1 MTPLALRI
9 ITGIIGIAI
18 AAFVIQ
24 YGGAPFAGFAIFLS
38 LLAWHEFSS
47 AFRRAGVIT
56 TYIFGALTLI
66 LLMLC
71 AWLGNVEELLAVL
84 TVSMMIIFLL
94 TVILRGS
101 TRPTDACV
109 SVAGIMYIGLPF
121 AHLIFLRF
129 LTDEPQPGEA
139 VTTVQ
144 EIATNNATILDK
156 LELGKFLD
164 FLPSFD
170 LHLNLVSNLNVD
182 AGCALVWVLFA
193 CTWASDT
200 FAYFVGT
207 AIGAHKLA
215 PSISPGKTVEGFLG
229 SIFGTILTAVVVG
242 TFIFGL
248 PFVKMALAGFVL
260 ALAATLGDL
269 VESVLKRFA
278 NIKDSGIFLPGH
290 GGALDRFDS
299 LIYTAPTFY
308 YFVILSGIA

>member
-1 MTPLALRI
+1 MALRI

-38 LLAWHEFSS
+38 LLAWHEYSS
-47 AFRRAGVIT
+47 AFRRAGIIT
-56 TYIFGALTLI
+56 TYIFGVLTLI
-66 LLMLC
+66 LILCC
-71 AWLGNVEELLAVL
+71 AWLGNAEELLAVL
-84 TVSMMIIFLL
+84 TLSMMAIFLL

-101 TRPTDACV
+101 TRPNDACV

-144 EIATNNATILDK
+144 EIATNNSTLLDK
-156 LELGKFLD
+156 FNLGGLAEY
-164 FLPSFD
+164 LPSLD
-170 LHLNLVSNLNVD
+170 LNLALNVNVD

-200 FAYFVGT
+200 FAYFVGS
-207 AIGAHKLA
+207 AIGSHKLA
-215 PSISPGKTVEGFLG
+215 SSISPGKTVEGFLG
-229 SIFGTILTAVVVG
+229 SIVGTILTAVVVG
-242 TFIFGL
+242 TIIFGL
-248 PFVKMALAGFVL
+248 PLIKMAVAGFVL

-278 NIKDSGIFLPGH
+278 GVKDSGFFLPGH

-299 LIYTAPTFY
+299 LLYTAPTFY

>member
-1 MTPLALRI
+1 MALRI

-38 LLAWHEFSS
+38 LLAWHEFSG

-66 LLMLC
+66 LLLCC

-84 TVSMMIIFLL
+84 TISMMMIFLL

-109 SVAGIMYIGLPF
+109 SIAGIMYIGLPF

-129 LTDEPQPGEA
+129 MTDEPQPGEA
-139 VTTVQ
+139 VTTVK
-144 EIATNNATILDK
+144 EIATNNATLLDK
-156 LELGKFLD
+156 LNLGDLLS
-164 FLPSFD
+164 FLPTID
-170 LHLNLVSNLNVD
+170 LSLNVNVD

-200 FAYFVGT
+200 FAYF
-207 AIGAHKLA
+207 IGSSAFGSHKLA
-215 PSISPGKTVEGFLG
+215 SSISPGKTVEGFLG
-229 SIFGTILTAVVVG
+229 SIVGTILTAIVVG

-248 PFVKMALAGFVL
+248 PLIKMAVAGFIL
-260 ALAATLGDL
+260 ALAATFGDL
-269 VESVLKRFA
+269 AESVLKRFA

-290 GGALDRFDS
+290 GGVLDRFDS
-299 LIYTAPTFY
+299 IFFTAPVFY
-308 YFVILSGIA
+308 YYIILAGIA

>member
-1 MTPLALRI
+1 MVLRI

-38 LLAWHEFSS
+38 LLAWQEYSA
-47 AFRRAGVIT
+47 AFRLAGVIT
-56 TYIFGALTLI
+56 TYIFGALALI
-66 LLMLC
+66 LFLCC

-84 TVSMMIIFLL
+84 TISMMMIFLL

-129 LTDEPQPGEA
+129 LADEPQPGEA

-144 EIATNNATILDK
+144 DIATNNATLLDN
-156 LELGKFLD
+156 LDISKFLD
-164 FLPSFD
+164 FLPS
-170 LHLNLVSNLNVD
+170 LNLSLNLNVD

-200 FAYFVGT
+200 FAYFVGS
-207 AIGAHKLA
+207 AIGSHKLA
-215 PSISPGKTVEGFLG
+215 SSISPGKTVEGFLG
-229 SIFGTILTAVVVG
+229 SIVGTILTAVIVG
-242 TFIFGL
+242 TIIFGL
-248 PFVKMALAGFVL
+248 PLIKMAVAGFIL
-260 ALAATLGDL
+260 AIAATLGDL

-278 NIKDSGIFLPGH
+278 GIKDSGFFLPGH

-299 LIYTAPTFY
+299 VLYTAPVFY

>member
-1 MTPLALRI
+1 MLLRI

-38 LLAWHEFSS
+38 LLAWHEYSS

-56 TYIFGALTLI
+56 TYIFGALALI
-66 LLMLC
+66 LILCC

-84 TVSMMIIFLL
+84 TVSMMLIFLL

-129 LTDEPQPGEA
+129 LTDEPQPGET

-144 EIATNNATILDK
+144 ELATNNATILDK
-156 LELGKFLD
+156 FDIGKILE
-164 FLPSFD
+164 FLPSLD
-170 LHLNLVSNLNVD
+170 ISLNLNVD

-200 FAYFVGT
+200 FAYFVGS
-207 AIGAHKLA
+207 AIGSHKLA
-215 PSISPGKTVEGFLG
+215 SSISPGKTVEGFLG
-229 SIFGTILTAVVVG
+229 SIVGTILTAIIVG
-242 TFIFGL
+242 TIIFGL
-248 PFVKMALAGFVL
+248 PLIKMAVAGFIL
-260 ALAATLGDL
+260 AIVATLGDL

-299 LIYTAPTFY
+299 LIYTAPIFY
-308 YFVILSGIA
+308 YFVILTGIA

>member
-1 MTPLALRI
+1 MVLRI

-24 YGGAPFAGFAIFLS
+24 DGGAPFAVFAMILS
-38 LLAWHEFSS
+38 LIAWHEFSS
-47 AFRRAGVIT
+47 AFRRAGIIT

-66 LLMLC
+66 LLLCC

-84 TVSMMIIFLL
+84 TVSMMLIFLL

-129 LTDEPQPGEA
+129 LADEPQPGEA
-139 VTTVQ
+139 VTTVK

-156 LELGKFLD
+156 ADLSKFLD

-170 LHLNLVSNLNVD
+170 LSLNLNVD
-182 AGCALVWVLFA
+182 AGCALIWVLFA

-200 FAYFVGT
+200 FAYFVGS
-207 AIGAHKLA
+207 AVGSHKLA
-215 PSISPGKTVEGFLG
+215 SSISPGKTVEGFLG
-229 SIFGTILTAVVVG
+229 SIVGTILTAVVVG
-242 TFIFGL
+242 TILFGL
-248 PFVKMALAGFVL
+248 PLIKMIVAGFLL
-260 ALAATLGDL
+260 AIAATLGDL

-278 NIKDSGIFLPGH
+278 GVKDSGFFMPGH
-290 GGALDRFDS
+290 GGVLDRFDS
-299 LIYTAPTFY
+299 LFFTAPVFY
-308 YFVILSGIA
+308 YFTILAGIA

>member
-1 MTPLALRI
+1 MALRI

-38 LLAWHEFSS
+38 LLAWHEYSS
-47 AFRRAGVIT
+47 AFRRAGIIT
-56 TYIFGALTLI
+56 TYIFGVLTLI
-66 LLMLC
+66 LILCC
-71 AWLGNVEELLAVL
+71 AWLGNAEELLAVL
-84 TVSMMIIFLL
+84 TLSMMAIFLL

-101 TRPTDACV
+101 TRPNDACV

-144 EIATNNATILDK
+144 EIATNNSTLLDK
-156 LELGKFLD
+156 FNLGGLAEY
-164 FLPSFD
+164 LPSLD
-170 LHLNLVSNLNVD
+170 LNLNLALNVNVD

-200 FAYFVGT
+200 FAYFVGS
-207 AIGAHKLA
+207 AIGSHKLA
-215 PSISPGKTVEGFLG
+215 SSISPGKTVEGFLG
-229 SIFGTILTAVVVG
+229 SIVGTILTAVVVG
-242 TFIFGL
+242 TIIFGL
-248 PFVKMALAGFVL
+248 PLIKMAVAGFVL

-278 NIKDSGIFLPGH
+278 GVKDSGFFLPGH

-299 LIYTAPTFY
+299 LLYTAPTFY

>member
-1 MTPLALRI
+1 MLLRI

-24 YGGAPFAGFAIFLS
+24 YGGAPFAGVAIFLS
-38 LLAWHEFSS
+38 LLAWHEYSE

-56 TYIFGALTLI
+56 TYIFGALALI
-66 LLMLC
+66 LLLCC

-84 TVSMMIIFLL
+84 TISMMLIFLL

-109 SVAGIMYIGLPF
+109 SMAGIMYIGLPF

-129 LTDEPQPGEA
+129 LSDEPQPGEPI
-139 VTTVQ
+139 TTVKD
-144 EIATNNATILDK
+144 IATNNATILDK
-156 LELGKFLD
+156 LDIGKFLD
-164 FLPSFD
+164 FLPTLD
-170 LHLNLVSNLNVD
+170 LSLNLNVD

-200 FAYFVGT
+200 FAYFVGS
-207 AIGAHKLA
+207 AIGSHKLA
-215 PSISPGKTVEGFLG
+215 SSISPNKTVEGFFG
-229 SIFGTILTAVVVG
+229 SIVGTILTAIVVG
-242 TFIFGL
+242 TIIFGL
-248 PFVKMALAGFVL
+248 PLIKMAVAGFIL
-260 ALAATLGDL
+260 ALAATFGDL

-278 NIKDSGIFLPGH
+278 GLKDSGFFLPGH

-299 LIYTAPTFY
+299 IFYTAPVFY

>member
-1 MTPLALRI
+1 MALRI
-9 ITGIIGIAI
+9 ITGIIGIVI

-24 YGGAPFAGFAIFLS
+24 HGGAPFAGFAIFLS
-38 LLAWHEFSS
+38 LLAWHEYSA

-56 TYIFGALTLI
+56 TYIFGALALV
-66 LLMLC
+66 LLMCC

-84 TVSMMIIFLL
+84 TLSMIVIFLL

-109 SVAGIMYIGLPF
+109 SLAGIMYIGLPF

-129 LTDEPQPGEA
+129 LSDEPQPGEPI
-139 VTTVQ
+139 TTVK

-156 LELGKFLD
+156 IDISKFTDLLPTLD
-164 FLPSFD
+164 WSL
-170 LHLNLVSNLNVD
+170 NLNVD

-207 AIGAHKLA
+207 AIGSHKLA
-215 PSISPGKTVEGFLG
+215 STISPSKTVEGFLG
-229 SIFGTILTAVVVG
+229 SIFGTILTALVVG

-248 PFVKMALAGFVL
+248 PLVKMAVAGFIL
-260 ALAATLGDL
+260 AIAATLGDL

-278 NIKDSGIFLPGH
+278 NVKESGIFLPGH

-299 LIYTAPTFY
+299 ILYTAPTFY
-308 YFVILSGIA
+308 YFVVLSGIA

>member
-1 MTPLALRI
+1 MALRI

-38 LLAWHEFSS
+38 LLAWHEYSS
-47 AFRRAGVIT
+47 TFRRAGIIT

-66 LLMLC
+66 LLLCC
-71 AWLGNVEELLAVL
+71 AWLGNAEELLAVL
-84 TVSMMIIFLL
+84 TFSMIAIFLL

-109 SVAGIMYIGLPF
+109 SMAGIMYIGLPF

-144 EIATNNATILDK
+144 EIATNNSTLLDK
-156 LELGKFLD
+156 IDLGID
-164 FLPSFD
+164 FLPTID
-170 LHLNLVSNLNVD
+170 LSLNLSLNVNVD

-200 FAYFVGT
+200 FAYFVGS
-207 AIGAHKLA
+207 AIGSHKLA
-215 PSISPGKTVEGFLG
+215 SSISPGKTVEGFLG
-229 SIFGTILTAVVVG
+229 SIIGTILTAVIVG
-242 TFIFGL
+242 TVIFGL
-248 PFVKMALAGFVL
+248 PLIKMAIAGFIL
-260 ALAATLGDL
+260 AIAATLGDL

-278 NIKDSGIFLPGH
+278 GVKDSGIFLPGH

-299 LIYTAPTFY
+299 LLFTAPTFY

>member
-1 MTPLALRI
+1 MLLRI

-38 LLAWHEFSS
+38 LLAWHEYSS

-56 TYIFGALTLI
+56 TYIFGALALV
-66 LLMLC
+66 LLLCC

-84 TVSMMIIFLL
+84 TVSMMLIFLL

-129 LTDEPQPGEA
+129 LTADEPQPGEA
-139 VTTVQ
+139 VTTVK
-144 EIATNNATILDK
+144 ELATNNATILDK
-156 LELGKFLD
+156 LDLGKFLD
-164 FLPSFD
+164 FLPSIDFS
-170 LHLNLVSNLNVD
+170 LNLNVD
-182 AGCALVWVLFA
+182 AGCALIWVLFA

-200 FAYFVGT
+200 FAYFVGS
-207 AIGAHKLA
+207 AIGSHKLA
-215 PSISPGKTVEGFLG
+215 SSISPNKTVEGFFG
-229 SIFGTILTAVVVG
+229 SIIGTILTAVIVG
-242 TFIFGL
+242 TIIFGL
-248 PFVKMALAGFVL
+248 PLIKMAVAGFIL
-260 ALAATLGDL
+260 ALAATFGDL

-278 NIKDSGIFLPGH
+278 GVKDSGFFLPGH

-299 LIYTAPTFY
+299 ILFTAPVFY

>member
-1 MTPLALRI
+1 MVLRI

-24 YGGAPFAGFAIFLS
+24 YGGAPFAGFAMFLS
-38 LLAWHEFSS
+38 LLAWHEYSG
-47 AFRRAGVIT
+47 AFRRVGVIT
-56 TYIFGALTLI
+56 TYIFGALALI
-66 LLMLC
+66 LLLCC

-84 TVSMMIIFLL
+84 TVSMMLIFLL

-129 LTDEPQPGEA
+129 LTDEPQPGET

-156 LELGKFLD
+156 LEIGKFLD
-164 FLPSFD
+164 FLPSLD
-170 LHLNLVSNLNVD
+170 LSLNLNVD

-200 FAYFVGT
+200 FAYFVGST
-207 AIGAHKLA
+207 IGSHKLA
-215 PSISPGKTVEGFLG
+215 SSISPNKTVEGFLG
-229 SIFGTILTAVVVG
+229 SIVGTILTAVIVG
-242 TFIFGL
+242 TIIFGL
-248 PFVKMALAGFVL
+248 PLVKMAIAGFIL

-278 NIKDSGIFLPGH
+278 NVKDSGIFLPGH

-299 LIYTAPTFY
+299 ILYTAPTFY
-308 YFVILSGIA
+308 YFVILAGIAL

>member
-1 MTPLALRI
+1 LFLRI

-24 YGGAPFAGFAIFLS
+24 YGGAPFAGFAVFLS
-38 LLAWHEFSS
+38 LLAWHEYSS

-56 TYIFGALTLI
+56 TYIFGALALI
-66 LLMLC
+66 VLLCC

-84 TVSMMIIFLL
+84 TVSMMLIFLL

-129 LTDEPQPGEA
+129 LSDEPQPGEPI
-139 VTTVQ
+139 TTVK
-144 EIATNNATILDK
+144 ELATNNATILDK
-156 LELGKFLD
+156 LDLSKFLD
-164 FLPSFD
+164 FLPTID
-170 LHLNLVSNLNVD
+170 LSLNINVD

-200 FAYFVGT
+200 FAYFVGS
-207 AIGAHKLA
+207 AIGSHKLA
-215 PSISPGKTVEGFLG
+215 SSISPNKTLEGFFG
-229 SIFGTILTAVVVG
+229 SIVGTILTAVVVG
-242 TFIFGL
+242 TIIFGL
-248 PFVKMALAGFVL
+248 PLIKMAVAGFVL
-260 ALAATLGDL
+260 ALAATFGDL

-278 NIKDSGIFLPGH
+278 GVKDSGFFLPGH

-299 LIYTAPTFY
+299 LIYTAPVFY
-308 YFVILSGIA
+308 YFVILAGIA

>member
-38 LLAWHEFSS
+38 LLAWHEFSGV
-47 AFRRAGVIT
+47 FRRAGIIT

-66 LLMLC
+66 LLECC

-84 TVSMMIIFLL
+84 TISMMMIFLL

-109 SVAGIMYIGLPF
+109 SVAGVMYIGLPF
-121 AHLIFLRF
+121 SHLIFLRF
-129 LTDEPQPGEA
+129 LADEPQPGEA
-139 VTTVQ
+139 VTTVK
-144 EIATNNATILDK
+144 ELATNNATILDK
-156 LELGKFLD
+156 ILPSNVLD
-164 FLPSFD
+164 FLPTID
-170 LHLNLVSNLNVD
+170 LSLNINVD

-207 AIGAHKLA
+207 AFGSHKLA
-215 PSISPGKTVEGFLG
+215 STISPGKTVEGFFG
-229 SIFGTILTAVVVG
+229 SIIGTIITAVVVG
-242 TFIFGL
+242 TIIFGL
-248 PFVKMALAGFVL
+248 PLVKMAVAGFVL
-260 ALAATLGDL
+260 ALAATFGDL
-269 VESVLKRFA
+269 AESVLKRFA

-290 GGALDRFDS
+290 GGVLDRFDS
-299 LIYTAPTFY
+299 LFFTAPTFY

>member
-1 MTPLALRI
+1 MALRI

-38 LLAWHEFSS
+38 LLAWHEYSS

-56 TYIFGALTLI
+56 TYIFGAMTLI
-66 LLMLC
+66 LLLCC

-84 TVSMMIIFLL
+84 TLSMMTIFLL

-109 SVAGIMYIGLPF
+109 SMAGIMYIGLPF

-129 LTDEPQPGEA
+129 LADEPQPGEA
-139 VTTVQ
+139 VTTVK
-144 EIATNNATILDK
+144 EIATNNATLLDK
-156 LELGKFLD
+156 LDIGKLLD
-164 FLPSFD
+164 FLPTFD
-170 LHLNLVSNLNVD
+170 LSFNLNVD

-207 AIGAHKLA
+207 AFGSHKLA
-215 PSISPGKTVEGFLG
+215 SSISPNKTLEGFFG
-229 SIFGTILTAVVVG
+229 SIVGTMITAIIVGTIL
-242 TFIFGL
+242 FGL
-248 PFVKMALAGFVL
+248 PLIKMAVAGFIL
-260 ALAATLGDL
+260 ALAATFGDL

-278 NIKDSGIFLPGH
+278 NVKDSGIFLPGH

-299 LIYTAPTFY
+299 LLFTAPVFY

>member
-1 MTPLALRI
+1 MALRI

-38 LLAWHEFSS
+38 LLAWHEYSA

-56 TYIFGALTLI
+56 TYIFGALALV
-66 LLMLC
+66 LLLCC

-84 TVSMMIIFLL
+84 TMSMMTIFLL

-144 EIATNNATILDK
+144 EIASNNATILDK
-156 LELGKFLD
+156 LDLGKLLD
-164 FLPSFD
+164 FLPTLD
-170 LHLNLVSNLNVD
+170 LSLNLNVD

-200 FAYFVGT
+200 FAYF
-207 AIGAHKLA
+207 IGSAFGSHKLA
-215 PSISPGKTVEGFLG
+215 SSISPGKTVEGFLG
-229 SIFGTILTAVVVG
+229 SIFGTVLTAIVVG

-248 PFVKMALAGFVL
+248 PLVKMAVAGFVL
-260 ALAATLGDL
+260 CLAATFGDL

-290 GGALDRFDS
+290 GGALDRLDS
-299 LIYTAPTFY
+299 MTAVAPSAELLVLLLPLI
-308 YFVILSGIA
+308 VK

>member
-1 MTPLALRI
+1 MALRI

-38 LLAWHEFSS
+38 LLAWHEYSE
-47 AFRRAGVIT
+47 AFRRAGIIT
-56 TYIFGALTLI
+56 TYIFGALALV
-66 LLMLC
+66 LLLCC

-84 TVSMMIIFLL
+84 TLSMMMIFLL

-101 TRPTDACV
+101 TRPSDACV

-129 LTDEPQPGEA
+129 LTDEPQPGET
-139 VTTVQ
+139 VTTVK

-156 LELGKFLD
+156 LDLGGFLD
-164 FLPSFD
+164 FLPTLD
-170 LHLNLVSNLNVD
+170 LSLNVNVD

-200 FAYFVGT
+200 FAYFVGS
-207 AIGAHKLA
+207 AVGSHKLA
-215 PSISPGKTVEGFLG
+215 SSISPNKTVEGFLG
-229 SIFGTILTAVVVG
+229 SIVGTILTAIIVG
-242 TFIFGL
+242 TIIFGL
-248 PFVKMALAGFVL
+248 PLIKMAVAGFIL

-278 NIKDSGIFLPGH
+278 NMKDSGFFLPGH

-299 LIYTAPTFY
+299 VLYTAPAFY

>member
-1 MTPLALRI
+1 MLLRI

-38 LLAWHEFSS
+38 LLAWHEYSS

-56 TYIFGALTLI
+56 TYIFGALALV
-66 LLMLC
+66 LLLCC

-84 TVSMMIIFLL
+84 TVSMMLIFLQ
-94 TVILRGS
+94 TVILGGS

-129 LTDEPQPGEA
+129 MTDEPQPGEA
-139 VTTVQ
+139 VTTVK
-144 EIATNNATILDK
+144 EIATNNATLLDK
-156 LELGKFLD
+156 LNFGDLLS
-164 FLPSFD
+164 FLPTID
-170 LHLNLVSNLNVD
+170 LSLNVNVD

-200 FAYFVGT
+200 FAYF
-207 AIGAHKLA
+207 IGSAFGSHKLA
-215 PSISPGKTVEGFLG
+215 SSISPGKTVEGFLG
-229 SIFGTILTAVVVG
+229 SIVG

-248 PFVKMALAGFVL
+248 PLIKMAVAGFIL
-260 ALAATLGDL
+260 ALAATFGDL
-269 VESVLKRFA
+269 AESVLKRFA

-290 GGALDRFDS
+290 GGVLDRFDS
-299 LIYTAPTFY
+299 LFFTAPAFY
-308 YFVILSGIA
+308 YYIILAGIA

>member
-1 MTPLALRI
+1 MALRI

-38 LLAWHEFSS
+38 LLAWHEFSGV
-47 AFRRAGVIT
+47 FRRAGIIT

-66 LLMLC
+66 LLECC

-84 TVSMMIIFLL
+84 TISMMMIFLL

-109 SVAGIMYIGLPF
+109 SVAGVMYIGLPF
-121 AHLIFLRF
+121 SHLIFLRF
-129 LTDEPQPGEA
+129 LADEPQPGEA
-139 VTTVQ
+139 VTTVK
-144 EIATNNATILDK
+144 ELATNNATILDK
-156 LELGKFLD
+156 ILPSNVLD
-164 FLPSFD
+164 FLPTID
-170 LHLNLVSNLNVD
+170 LSLNINVD

-207 AIGAHKLA
+207 AFGSHKLA
-215 PSISPGKTVEGFLG
+215 STISPSKTVEGFFG
-229 SIFGTILTAVVVG
+229 SIIGTIITAVVVG
-242 TFIFGL
+242 TIIFGL
-248 PFVKMALAGFVL
+248 PLVKMAVAGFVL
-260 ALAATLGDL
+260 ALAATFGDL
-269 VESVLKRFA
+269 AESVLKRFA

-290 GGALDRFDS
+290 GGVLDRFDS
-299 LIYTAPTFY
+299 LFFTAPTFY

>member
-1 MTPLALRI
+1 MALRI

-38 LLAWHEFSS
+38 LLAWHEYSA

-56 TYIFGALTLI
+56 TYIFGALTLV
-66 LLMLC
+66 LLLCC

-84 TVSMMIIFLL
+84 TISMMAIFLL

-129 LTDEPQPGEA
+129 LADEPQPGEA
-139 VTTVQ
+139 ITTVQ

-156 LELGKFLD
+156 IIPSELLN
-164 FLPSFD
+164 FLPTID
-170 LHLNLVSNLNVD
+170 LSLKLNVD

-207 AIGAHKLA
+207 AFGSHKLA
-215 PSISPGKTVEGFLG
+215 STISPGKTVEGFLG
-229 SIFGTILTAVVVG
+229 SIVGTILTAVIVG
-242 TFIFGL
+242 TILFGL
-248 PFVKMALAGFVL
+248 PLIKMAIAGFVL
-260 ALAATLGDL
+260 ALAATFGDL
-269 VESVLKRFA
+269 AESVLKRFA
-278 NIKDSGIFLPGH
+278 NVKDSGIFLPGH
-290 GGALDRFDS
+290 GGVLDRFDS
-299 LIYTAPTFY
+299 LLFTAPVFY

>member
-1 MTPLALRI
+1 MVLRI

-38 LLAWHEFSS
+38 LLAWHEYSS

-56 TYIFGALTLI
+56 TYIFGALALI
-66 LLMLC
+66 LLLCC

-84 TVSMMIIFLL
+84 TVSMMLIFLL

-129 LTDEPQPGEA
+129 LTDEPQPGET

-144 EIATNNATILDK
+144 ELATNNATILDK
-156 LELGKFLD
+156 FDIGKILE
-164 FLPSFD
+164 FLPSLD
-170 LHLNLVSNLNVD
+170 ISLNLNVD

-200 FAYFVGT
+200 FAYFVGS
-207 AIGAHKLA
+207 AIGSHKLA
-215 PSISPGKTVEGFLG
+215 SSISPGKTVEGFLG
-229 SIFGTILTAVVVG
+229 SIVGTILTAIVVG
-242 TFIFGL
+242 TIIFGL
-248 PFVKMALAGFVL
+248 PLIKMAVAGFIL
-260 ALAATLGDL
+260 AIVATLGDL

-299 LIYTAPTFY
+299 LIYTAPIFY
-308 YFVILSGIA
+308 YFVILTGIA

>member
-1 MTPLALRI
+1 MALRI

-38 LLAWHEFSS
+38 LLAWHEYSA

-56 TYIFGALTLI
+56 TYIFGALTLV
-66 LLMLC
+66 LLLCC

-84 TVSMMIIFLL
+84 TLSMMAIFLL

-129 LTDEPQPGEA
+129 LSDEPQPGEA

-156 LELGKFLD
+156 IIPSDLLN
-164 FLPSFD
+164 FLPTLD
-170 LHLNLVSNLNVD
+170 LSLKLNVD

-207 AIGAHKLA
+207 AFGSHKLA
-215 PSISPGKTVEGFLG
+215 STISPGKTVEGFFG
-229 SIFGTILTAVVVG
+229 SIVGTILTAVIVG
-242 TFIFGL
+242 TILFGL
-248 PFVKMALAGFVL
+248 PLIKMAIAGFIL
-260 ALAATLGDL
+260 ALAATFGDL
-269 VESVLKRFA
+269 AESVLKRFA
-278 NIKDSGIFLPGH
+278 NVKDSGIFLPGH
-290 GGALDRFDS
+290 GGVLDRFDS
-299 LIYTAPTFY
+299 LLFTAPIFY

>member
-1 MTPLALRI
+1 MALRI
-9 ITGIIGIAI
+9 ITGIIGIVI

-24 YGGAPFAGFAIFLS
+24 HGGAPFAGFAIFLS
-38 LLAWHEFSS
+38 LLAWHEYSA

-56 TYIFGALTLI
+56 TYIFGALALI
-66 LLMLC
+66 LLLCC

-84 TVSMMIIFLL
+84 TLSMMMIFLL

-109 SVAGIMYIGLPF
+109 SIAGIMYIGLPF

-129 LTDEPQPGEA
+129 LSDEPQPGEP
-139 VTTVQ
+139 VTTVK

-156 LELGKFLD
+156 IDISKLTDL
-164 FLPSFD
+164 LPTID
-170 LHLNLVSNLNVD
+170 LSLNLNVD

-200 FAYFVGT
+200 FAYF
-207 AIGAHKLA
+207 IGSAFGSHKLA
-215 PSISPGKTVEGFLG
+215 SSISPGKTVEGFLG
-229 SIFGTILTAVVVG
+229 SIIGTILTAIVVG

-248 PFVKMALAGFVL
+248 PLVKMAVAGFIL
-260 ALAATLGDL
+260 CLAATFGDL

-278 NIKDSGIFLPGH
+278 NVKDSGFFLPGH

-299 LIYTAPTFY
+299 ILYTAPVFY

>member
-1 MTPLALRI
+1 MVLRI

-38 LLAWHEFSS
+38 LLAWHEYSS

-56 TYIFGALTLI
+56 TYIFGALALI
-66 LLMLC
+66 LLLCC

-84 TVSMMIIFLL
+84 TISMMLIFLL

-129 LTDEPQPGEA
+129 LTDEQQPGETI
-139 VTTVQ
+139 TTVQ

-156 LELGKFLD
+156 LDLGKFLD
-164 FLPSFD
+164 FLPTLD
-170 LHLNLVSNLNVD
+170 LSLNVNVD

-200 FAYFVGT
+200 FAYFVGS
-207 AIGAHKLA
+207 AIGSHKLA
-215 PSISPGKTVEGFLG
+215 SSISPGKTVEGFLG
-229 SIFGTILTAVVVG
+229 SIVGTILTAVIVG
-242 TFIFGL
+242 TIIFGL
-248 PFVKMALAGFVL
+248 PLIKMAVAGFVL
-260 ALAATLGDL
+260 AIVATLGDL

-278 NIKDSGIFLPGH
+278 GIKDSGFFMPGH

-299 LIYTAPTFY
+299 LIYTAPVFY

>member
-1 MTPLALRI
+1 MALRI
-9 ITGIIGIAI
+9 ITGIIGIVI

-24 YGGAPFAGFAIFLS
+24 HGGAPFAGFAIFLS
-38 LLAWHEFSS
+38 LLAWHEYSA

-56 TYIFGALTLI
+56 TYIFGALALI
-66 LLMLC
+66 LLLCC

-84 TVSMMIIFLL
+84 TLSMMMIFLL

-101 TRPTDACV
+101 TRPTDAGV
-109 SVAGIMYIGLPF
+109 SIAGIMYIGLPF

-129 LTDEPQPGEA
+129 LSDEPQPGEPI
-139 VTTVQ
+139 TTVK

-156 LELGKFLD
+156 IDISKFTDLLPTLD
-164 FLPSFD
+164 LS
-170 LHLNLVSNLNVD
+170 LNLNVD

-200 FAYFVGT
+200 FAYF
-207 AIGAHKLA
+207 IGSAFGSHKLA
-215 PSISPGKTVEGFLG
+215 SSISPGKTVEGFLG
-229 SIFGTILTAVVVG
+229 SIIGSIFTAVVVG

-248 PFVKMALAGFVL
+248 PLVKMAVAGFIL
-260 ALAATLGDL
+260 CLAATFGDL

-278 NIKDSGIFLPGH
+278 NVKDSGFFLPGH

-299 LIYTAPTFY
+299 ILYTAPAFY

>member
-1 MTPLALRI
+1 MALRI
-9 ITGIIGIAI
+9 ITGIIGIVI

-24 YGGAPFAGFAIFLS
+24 HGGAPFAGFAIFLS
-38 LLAWHEFSS
+38 LLAWHEYSA

-56 TYIFGALTLI
+56 TYIFGALALV
-66 LLMLC
+66 LLMCC

-84 TVSMMIIFLL
+84 TLSMIVIFLL

-109 SVAGIMYIGLPF
+109 SLAGIMYIGLPF

-129 LTDEPQPGEA
+129 LSDEPQPGEPI
-139 VTTVQ
+139 TTVK

-156 LELGKFLD
+156 IDISKFTDLLPTLD
-164 FLPSFD
+164 WSL
-170 LHLNLVSNLNVD
+170 NLNVD

-207 AIGAHKLA
+207 AIGSHKLA
-215 PSISPGKTVEGFLG
+215 STISPSKTVEGFLG
-229 SIFGTILTAVVVG
+229 SIFGTILTALVVG

-248 PFVKMALAGFVL
+248 PLVKMAVAGFIL
-260 ALAATLGDL
+260 AIAATLGDL

-278 NIKDSGIFLPGH
+278 NVKESGIFLPGH

-299 LIYTAPTFY
+299 ILYTAPTFY

>member
-1 MTPLALRI
+1 MALRI
-9 ITGIIGIAI
+9 ITGIIGIVI

-24 YGGAPFAGFAIFLS
+24 HGGAPFAGFAIFLS
-38 LLAWHEFSS
+38 LLAWHEYSA

-56 TYIFGALTLI
+56 TYIFGALALV
-66 LLMLC
+66 LLMCC

-84 TVSMMIIFLL
+84 TLSMMMIFLL

-109 SVAGIMYIGLPF
+109 SVAGLMYIGLPF

-129 LTDEPQPGEA
+129 LSDEPQPGEPI
-139 VTTVQ
+139 TTVK

-156 LELGKFLD
+156 LDVSKFLD
-164 FLPSFD
+164 FLPTLDWS
-170 LHLNLVSNLNVD
+170 LNLNVD

-207 AIGAHKLA
+207 AIGSHKLA
-215 PSISPGKTVEGFLG
+215 STISPNKTVEGFLG
-229 SIFGTILTAVVVG
+229 SIFGTILTALVVG

-248 PFVKMALAGFVL
+248 PLVKMAVAGFIL
-260 ALAATLGDL
+260 SIAATLGDL

-278 NIKDSGIFLPGH
+278 NVKESGIFLPGH

-299 LIYTAPTFY
+299 ILYTAPTFY

>member
-1 MTPLALRI
+1 MALRI
-9 ITGIIGIAI
+9 ITGIIGIVI

-38 LLAWHEFSS
+38 LLAWHEYSA

-56 TYIFGALTLI
+56 TYIFGALALV
-66 LLMLC
+66 LMLCC

-84 TVSMMIIFLL
+84 TLSMMMIFLL

-129 LTDEPQPGEA
+129 LSDEPQPGEPI
-139 VTTVQ
+139 TTVK

-156 LELGKFLD
+156 IDLGKFLD
-164 FLPSFD
+164 FLPTLD
-170 LHLNLVSNLNVD
+170 LNLSLNLNVD

-207 AIGAHKLA
+207 AIGSHKLA
-215 PSISPGKTVEGFLG
+215 ATISPGKTVEGFLG
-229 SIFGTILTAVVVG
+229 SIFGTILTALIVG
-242 TFIFGL
+242 TLIFGL
-248 PFVKMALAGFVL
+248 PLVKMAVAGFIL

-278 NIKDSGIFLPGH
+278 NTKESGIFLPGH
-290 GGALDRFDS
+290 GGVLDRFDS
-299 LIYTAPTFY
+299 MLYTAPVFY

>member
-9 ITGIIGIAI
+9 ITGIIGIVI

-24 YGGAPFAGFAIFLS
+24 HGGAPFAGFAIFLS
-38 LLAWHEFSS
+38 LLAWHEYSA

-56 TYIFGALTLI
+56 TYIFGALALV
-66 LLMLC
+66 LLMCC

-84 TVSMMIIFLL
+84 TLSMMMIFLL

-109 SVAGIMYIGLPF
+109 SVAGLMYIGLPF

-129 LTDEPQPGEA
+129 LSDEPQPGEPI
-139 VTTVQ
+139 TTVK

-156 LELGKFLD
+156 IDISKFTDLLPTLD
-164 FLPSFD
+164 WSL
-170 LHLNLVSNLNVD
+170 NLNVD

-207 AIGAHKLA
+207 AIGSHKLA
-215 PSISPGKTVEGFLG
+215 STISPSKTVEGFLG
-229 SIFGTILTAVVVG
+229 SIFGTILTALVVG

-248 PFVKMALAGFVL
+248 PLVKMAVAGFIL
-260 ALAATLGDL
+260 SIAATLGDL

-278 NIKDSGIFLPGH
+278 NVKESGIFLPGH

-299 LIYTAPTFY
+299 ILYTAPTFY

>member
-1 MTPLALRI
+1 LALRI
-9 ITGIIGIAI
+9 ITGIIGIVI

-38 LLAWHEFSS
+38 LLAWHEYSG

-56 TYIFGALTLI
+56 TYIFGALTLV
-66 LLMLC
+66 LLLCC

-84 TVSMMIIFLL
+84 TLSMMAIFLL

-109 SVAGIMYIGLPF
+109 SVAGVMYIGLPF

-144 EIATNNATILDK
+144 EIASNNATILDK
-156 LELGKFLD
+156 LDLTKFLD
-164 FLPSFD
+164 FLPTLD
-170 LHLNLVSNLNVD
+170 LSLNLNVD

-200 FAYFVGT
+200 FAYFVGS
-207 AIGAHKLA
+207 AFGSHKLA
-215 PSISPGKTVEGFLG
+215 SSISPGKTVEGFLG
-229 SIFGTILTAVVVG
+229 SVFGTILTAIVVG

-248 PFVKMALAGFVL
+248 PLVKMAVAGFVL
-260 ALAATLGDL
+260 CLAATLGDL

-299 LIYTAPTFY
+299 ILYTAPVFY

>member
-1 MTPLALRI
+1 MALRI
-9 ITGIIGIAI
+9 ITGIIGIVI

-24 YGGAPFAGFAIFLS
+24 HGGAPFAGFAIFLS
-38 LLAWHEFSS
+38 LLAWHEYSA

-56 TYIFGALTLI
+56 TYIFGALALV
-66 LLMLC
+66 LLMCC

-84 TVSMMIIFLL
+84 TLSMMMIFLL

-109 SVAGIMYIGLPF
+109 SVAGLMYIGLPF

-129 LTDEPQPGEA
+129 LSDEPQPGEPI
-139 VTTVQ
+139 TTVK

-156 LELGKFLD
+156 LDVSKFLD
-164 FLPSFD
+164 FLPTLDWS
-170 LHLNLVSNLNVD
+170 LNLNVD

-207 AIGAHKLA
+207 AIGSHKLA
-215 PSISPGKTVEGFLG
+215 STISPSKTVEGFLG
-229 SIFGTILTAVVVG
+229 SIFGTILTALVVG

-248 PFVKMALAGFVL
+248 PLVKMAVAGFIL
-260 ALAATLGDL
+260 SIAATLGDL

-278 NIKDSGIFLPGH
+278 NVKESGIFLPGH

-299 LIYTAPTFY
+299 ILYTAPTFY

>member
-1 MTPLALRI
+1 MFLRI

-24 YGGAPFAGFAIFLS
+24 YGGAPFAGFAVFLS
-38 LLAWHEFSS
+38 LLAWHEYSS

-56 TYIFGALTLI
+56 TYIFGALALI
-66 LLMLC
+66 VLLCC

-84 TVSMMIIFLL
+84 TVSMMLIFLL

-129 LTDEPQPGEA
+129 LSDEPQPGEPI
-139 VTTVQ
+139 TTVK
-144 EIATNNATILDK
+144 ELATNNATILDK
-156 LELGKFLD
+156 LDLSKFLD
-164 FLPSFD
+164 FLPTID
-170 LHLNLVSNLNVD
+170 LSLNINVD

-200 FAYFVGT
+200 FAYFVGS
-207 AIGAHKLA
+207 AIGSHKLA
-215 PSISPGKTVEGFLG
+215 SSISPNKTLEGFFG
-229 SIFGTILTAVVVG
+229 SIVGTILTAVVVG
-242 TFIFGL
+242 TIIFGL
-248 PFVKMALAGFVL
+248 PLIKMAVAGFVL
-260 ALAATLGDL
+260 ALAATFGDL

-278 NIKDSGIFLPGH
+278 GVKDSGFFLPGH

-299 LIYTAPTFY
+299 LIYTAPVFY
-308 YFVILSGIA
+308 YFVILAGIA

>member
-1 MTPLALRI
+1 MALRI
-9 ITGIIGIAI
+9 ITGIIGIVI

-24 YGGAPFAGFAIFLS
+24 HGGAPFAGFAIFLS
-38 LLAWHEFSS
+38 LLAWHEYSA

-56 TYIFGALTLI
+56 TYIFGALALV
-66 LLMLC
+66 LLMCC

-84 TVSMMIIFLL
+84 TLSMMMIFLL

-109 SVAGIMYIGLPF
+109 SVAGLMYIGLPF

-129 LTDEPQPGEA
+129 LSDEPQPGEPI
-139 VTTVQ
+139 TTVK

-156 LELGKFLD
+156 IDISKFTDLLPTLD
-164 FLPSFD
+164 WSL
-170 LHLNLVSNLNVD
+170 NLNVD

-207 AIGAHKLA
+207 AIGSHKLA
-215 PSISPGKTVEGFLG
+215 STISPSKTVEGFLG
-229 SIFGTILTAVVVG
+229 SIFGTILTALVVG

-248 PFVKMALAGFVL
+248 PLVKMAVAGFIL
-260 ALAATLGDL
+260 AIAATLGDL

-278 NIKDSGIFLPGH
+278 NVKESGIFLPGH

-299 LIYTAPTFY
+299 ILYTAPTFY